1 MNKVVE
7 QLMIPN
13 INLQPLQAYQDTKK
27 GKIIWITFLSRV
39 KEKLS
44 ERLCNCLVPLLMKKL
59 ETCLLLPN
67 LQKKKMMA
75 FSPWHFDTDH
85 VKILIMYHF
94 QQSRDIAED
103 SVERM

>member
-13 INLQPLQAYQDTKK
+13 INLQPLHAYQDTKK

-67 LQKKKMMA
+67 LQKKNDR
-75 FSPWHFDTDH
+75 FFLLDTL
-85 VKILIMYHF
+85 ILMVLKYW
-94 QQSRDIAED
+94 
-103 SVERM
+103 